1 MVEAWLQLVL
11 ELGLPPA
18 MEMVQQPVT
27 DLAMELVLQLLTELA
42 PEPATGLVRLVRLVR
57 LVPGL
62 SLVVLQ
68 LGQLLVPWRSSRKR
82 VMLGSLG

>member
-42 PEPATGLVRLVRLVR
+42 PEPATGLVRLVRLV
-57 LVPGL
+57 PGL